1 MYQYSVFFQSIRQSI
16 EDGVFEKATTQ
27 FMETYSHE
35 IEGDGAKGHEDEI
48 DALSLGIPVKK
59 KRTLL
64 L

>member
-35 IEGDGAKGHEDEI
+35 IEGDEDEI